1 MRDVTDNVTVD
12 LPGMEQ
18 RRGRGRPRKAHA
30 MTNAERQ
37 AAYRARRK
45 AQQPVDRSVT
55 VTKMLA
61 DVDAYDECRLEVDQ
75 LREQLDE
82 ARREEEI
89 AWRVMREQRDKAEEL
104 GRELFQLKKRL
115 LQEKSVTPSNGNLTE
130 IEALRRQLMTCEDGR
145 QEALR
150 YAGALKERLAKF
162 ELQQGFV
169 TSSNEKSLMF
179 DDFVA
184 VVGQACAAKRSK
196 HWRSELLESVSLQR
210 LVNFMPLR
218 SFQVMCA
225 AIQDV

>member
-1 MRDVTDNVTVD
+1 
-12 LPGMEQ
+12 
-18 RRGRGRPRKAHA
+18 

-61 DVDAYDECRLEVDQ
+61 DVDAYDECQLEVDQ

-82 ARREEEI
+82 ARREKEI

-162 ELQQGFV
+162 ELQQKSV
-169 TSSNEKSLMF
+169 TSSNGNSLSWIDMCELVALASRARTYAQRDAIRDTELWKEF
-179 DDFVA
+179 VVRAVA
-184 VVGQACAAKRSK
+184 VSQDQMAMLSRALTGGAPT
-196 HWRSELLESVSLQR
+196 R
-210 LVNFMPLR
+210 LR
-218 SFQVMCA
+218 G
-225 AIQDV
+225 I

>member
-82 ARREEEI
+82 ARREKEI

>member
-45 AQQPVDRSVT
+45 ARQPVDRSVT

-82 ARREEEI
+82 ARREKEI

-162 ELQQGFV
+162 ELQQGSV